1 MNLKLTKYEKTV
13 SSFDIFNDMGAFFT
27 FMEHC
32 LRPLHDFVVQDI
44 FGDEFDLGSLSGKKV
59 MIVNTA
65 SRCGLTP
72 QFEQLEA
79 LYRTY
84 ADRGFVVIGFPANNF
99 MNQEPGT
106 NEEILE
112 FCQANF
118 GVTFPMMS
126 RISVRGDDIAP
137 VFQWLTQ
144 KSQNGV
150 MDAEVRWNFQK
161 FLIDGDGKLVDVLMP
176 RERADS
182 ERVIRWLE
190 TGE

>member
-1 MNLKLTKYEKTV
+1 MKKQLARLMFLMIWVPFLPSWSIASNPQQKT
-13 SSFDIFNDMGAFFT
+13 
-27 FMEHC
+27 
-32 LRPLHDFVVQDI
+32 LHDFVVQDI

>member
-1 MNLKLTKYEKTV
+1 MKNQLARLLFLVMWTPFIPLWGFASDPQQKT
-13 SSFDIFNDMGAFFT
+13 
-27 FMEHC
+27 
-32 LRPLHDFVVQDI
+32 LHDFVVQDI
-44 FGDEFDLGSLSGKKV
+44 FGDTFDLGSLSGKKV

-79 LYRTY
+79 LYRAY
-84 ADRGFVVIGFPANNF
+84 LDRDFVVIGFPANNF
-99 MNQEPGT
+99 MNQEPGS

-118 GVTFPMMS
+118 GVSFPMMS
-126 RISVRGDDIAP
+126 KISVRGDDIAP
-137 VFQWLTQ
+137 VFEWLTQ
-144 KSQNGV
+144 KSLNGV

-161 FLIDGDGKLVDVLMP
+161 FLIDRDGKLVGVLMP